1 MSNLENKLKKI
12 IDTFNKVNREI
23 AFNDIKKL
31 SEKYNKNIS
40 VQNVLF
46 QIAKKTGDIDISIV
60 ALKKILNIEN
70 NNTLYLSQ
78 LYKLLLAK
86 GFFDEALEKINII
99 LEIDNKNYDALRDKS
114 YIYFLKNDYVEAK
127 KYIDSIS
134 NLKDDDYFGYNIKGL
149 TYLKNNFFEEAK
161 NLFNR
166 ALKINDRYIDSYNNL
181 GACLLELEKLDDAK
195 RVFNSAY
202 NIDNKN
208 VSTLINLANVLSLQD
223 NTVQA
228 VKYYNEALSLDPNN
242 QEIISNLAMCYCRDC
257 KEKEAKIFYD
267 KAIKINPYDYKLMY
281 AYCAL
286 QLKLNKF
293 DTSWELFDSRLLIE
307 KNRDKLHNF
316 DLVKNNLFN
325 NLKIN
330 SKDNLLVLREQGI
343 GEEILFSSIYPN
355 IIDKFENLKIEADK
369 RLVPIFNRS
378 FEKNIFVEDGYYSKN
393 SIVSDFNKIVYAG
406 SLIKFFRKNKNDF
419 DCFNYLTPRKDIV
432 NNYKEKLSVH
442 KDKLKIGIS
451 WKSVVNI
458 YGSLKS
464 LSIKDFEPLF
474 NEERVI
480 INLQYGDIDSDK
492 KYILSQNK
500 HLEIFSDLD
509 LFNDIEACMG
519 LLKNLDIFITVSNST
534 AHFAGALGVPTIIIC
549 PKKSSTY
556 YYWNTQSGSSIWYK
570 NMKVLGIEKTINK
583 TVNLINKILDKSN
596 EFKFTN
602 K

>member
-12 IDTFNKVNREI
+12 IDTFNKENREI
-23 AFNDIKKL
+23 AFKDIKKL
-31 SEKYNKNIS
+31 SEKYNNNIS

-46 QIAKKTGDIDISIV
+46 QIAKKVGDIDTSII
-60 ALKKILNIEN
+60 ALKRMLNVEN
-70 NNTLYLSQ
+70 NNTLYLSK

-86 GFFDEALEKINII
+86 GSFNEALEKINII
-99 LEIDNKNYDALRDKS
+99 LEVENKNYDALRDKS
-114 YIYFLKNDYVEAK
+114 YIYFLKNNFVEAK
-127 KYIDSIS
+127 KYIDNIA
-134 NLKDDDYFGYNIKGL
+134 NLKDDDYFGHNIKGL
-149 TYLKNNFFEEAK
+149 TYFKNNFFEEAK

-166 ALKINDRYIDSYNNL
+166 ALKINYQYIDSYNNL
-181 GACLLELEKLDDAK
+181 GACLLELEKLDEAK
-195 RVFNSAY
+195 KVFNSAY
-202 NIDNKN
+202 NIDKKN

-223 NTVQA
+223 NNVQA
-228 VKYYNEALSLDPNN
+228 VKYYNEALSLDPSN
-242 QEIISNLAMCYCRDC
+242 QEIISNLAICYCRDS
-257 KEKEAKIFYD
+257 KEEEAKIFYD

-281 AYCAL
+281 AYCTL

-307 KNRDKLHNF
+307 KNKDKLNNF

-343 GEEILFSSIYPN
+343 GEEILFSSIYPK
-355 IIDKFENLKIEADK
+355 IIDKFKNLKIEADK

-378 FEKNIFVEDGYYSKN
+378 FGKNIFVEDGYYSKN
-393 SIVSDFNKIVYAG
+393 SKESDFNKIAYAG
-406 SLIKFFRKNKNDF
+406 SLIKFFRKTKDDF
-419 DCFNYLTPRKDIV
+419 DYVNYLTPRKDIV
-432 NNYKEKLSVH
+432 SNYKEKLSAH

-474 NEERVI
+474 NERRVI

-492 KYILSQNK
+492 EYILNQKK
-500 HLEIFSDLD
+500 HLEVFNELD
-509 LFNDIEACMG
+509 LFNDIEACIG
-519 LLKNLDIFITVSNST
+519 LLKNLDLFITVSNST
-534 AHFAGALGVPTIIIC
+534 AHFAGALGIPTILIC

-570 NMKVLGIEKTINK
+570 NMRVLGIEKTVNE
-583 TVNLINKILDKSN
+583 TVDLINNILDKSN